1 MGIDNGNPYGKSNKF
16 ISKIIS
22 MQVKWPNWEAGILLA
37 ESQYK
42 SKQHKS
48 TSENG
53 NLNENLYVK

>member
-1 MGIDNGNPYGKSNKF
+1 
-16 ISKIIS
+16 

-42 SKQHKS
+42 SKEHKS